1 MAAMFQQQSANWE
14 ETQEK
19 MSQLVLP
26 SFVFLLVVVEVV
38 PNAHRFF
45 SLPLPL
51 SNKMFTITER
61 KGYIQTHEEVRL
73 LDVEGS
79 RLVCTMIGHCRPVT
93 FVTGADRKVCVNY
106 IITSC
111 NVSTSVR

>member
-1 MAAMFQQQSANWE
+1 MHI
-14 ETQEK
+14 
-19 MSQLVLP
+19 V
-26 SFVFLLVVVEVV
+26 
-38 PNAHRFF
+38 F
-45 SLPLPL
+45 SLPPPL
-51 SNKMFTITER
+51 SNEMFSITEL

-79 RLVCTMIGHCRPVT
+79 RLVCTMIGHYRRVM

-111 NVSTSVR
+111 NVSTSV